1 MLAPSSA
8 APLRWWLHRHPG
20 SLLPHRLPTTTA
32 LTTPPHPSPE
42 RRSLQHVRHLSFGRW
57 LKKKTSDASSS
68 SSKTASSTSA
78 SIGFATKDIR
88 APCPPLG
95 VREETRTLH
104 GETWRDPFAW
114 LEEES
119 SPRVQR
125 YLEEEHSYT
134 MAMMKDSM
142 ATQKELYRE
151 MASRVQPEDTIPEEM
166 EGYLYYLRH
175 VEGENFPIYCR
186 RKVGSSQE
194 EVVLDQNKEAR
205 GHPFIHINLMKV
217 SPSKTMLAFTMDVTG
232 DDTFSAYVR
241 TLSYHP
247 SHKTRPGNKWEV
259 IKGVISVE
267 WGDDDSTLFYTV
279 PDQLRR
285 PWRVYRHRLG
295 TDTSEDQLIYEE
307 PDHAFFVDVG
317 KTKDKKF
324 VSITSNSK
332 TTSEVRVLPS
342 PTSSTA
348 TSLCLIHPRQTGL
361 EYYVDHSGD
370 YFYIITNRDG
380 KGDYIV
386 AKIHQDKIRSS
397 ASNNERDGKNV
408 ATSPPP
414 RSAWEKVLE
423 PTPGTR
429 IEDVDVFNDHIVTYE
444 RKDGLPQ
451 LRVLSLNDLTSH
463 MVSLPHPV
471 CSLHPGGNGDYYS
484 RKFRFSYSTPVEPE
498 CTFDYHID
506 NRRLE
511 PLRVTNV
518 PGHDPNGYECSR
530 LHATSPE
537 DGTPVPLTVFHKK
550 GLNLDGSNP
559 LLLLGYG
566 AYSQNMEA
574 EFRPKHIPLL
584 MRGWVVALAHV
595 RGGGE
600 MGRDWYLQGKQLNK
614 KNSFHDFMA
623 CARHLH
629 QQGYSRP
636 SLSAAKASSA
646 GGLLLG
652 AVYNMM
658 HQHQQLQLQQ
668 NENKEDSSVLF
679 KAMIM
684 GVPFLDVMTAMMD
697 PTLPLTIHEY
707 DEWGNPTEDERVFR
721 YIRSY
726 DPYLNLMPP
735 SAPSSQSC
743 DVLLTTSTLDARVPY
758 WQSAKWVAKMRSFSS
773 SSLAKAREEHNEEG
787 SKKKGVVL
795 LRVNTDTGHA
805 GEGGRYNHFKDV
817 AFEYAFLFKSLGL
830 SYSSSTHRHR

>member
-1 MLAPSSA
+1 
-8 APLRWWLHRHPG
+8 
-20 SLLPHRLPTTTA
+20 
-32 LTTPPHPSPE
+32 
-42 RRSLQHVRHLSFGRW
+42 
-57 LKKKTSDASSS
+57 
-68 SSKTASSTSA
+68 
-78 SIGFATKDIR
+78 
-88 APCPPLG
+88 
-95 VREETRTLH
+95 
-104 GETWRDPFAW
+104 
-114 LEEES
+114 
-119 SPRVQR
+119 
-125 YLEEEHSYT
+125 
-134 MAMMKDSM
+134 
-142 ATQKELYRE
+142 
-151 MASRVQPEDTIPEEM
+151 MASRVQPGDTVPEEM
-166 EGYLYYLRH
+166 DGYLYYLRH
-175 VEGENFPIYCR
+175 AEGENFPIYCR
-186 RKVGSSQE
+186 RKVGTSDE
-194 EVVLDQNKEAR
+194 EVLDQNKEAQ
-205 GHPFIHINLMKV
+205 GHPFIHINLLKE

-232 DDTFSAYVR
+232 DDTFSAYIR

-247 SHKTRPGNKWEV
+247 SHKTTPGNKWEV

-267 WGDDDSTLFYTV
+267 WGDDDSTLFYTA
-279 PDQLRR
+279 PDQLGR

-295 TDTSEDQLIYEE
+295 TDTAEDQLIYEE
-307 PDHAFFVDVG
+307 PDHAFFVGVG

-324 VSITSNSK
+324 VFITSHSR
-332 TTSEVRVLPS
+332 TTSEVRVLPTS
-342 PTSSTA
+342 ISSTA
-348 TSLCLIHPRQTGL
+348 TSLYLIHPRQTGL
-361 EYYVDHSGD
+361 NYYVDHSAN

-386 AKIHQDKIRSS
+386 AKIHQDKILHSS
-397 ASNNERDGKNV
+397 ASNVERGGKDA

-414 RSAWEKVLE
+414 QSAWEKVLE

-429 IEDVDVFNDHIVTYE
+429 IEEVDVFNDHIVTYE

-463 MVSLPHPV
+463 KVSLPRPV
-471 CSLHPGGNGDYYS
+471 CSLHPGGNGSYYS
-484 RKFRFSYSTPVEPE
+484 RKFRFSCSTPVEPE

-511 PLRVTNV
+511 LLRVTNI
-518 PGHDPNGYECSR
+518 PGYNPNDYECSR

-550 GLNLDGSNP
+550 GMDLDGSNP

-566 AYSQNMEA
+566 AYSQTMEA
-574 EFRPKHIPLL
+574 EFFPEHIPLL
-584 MRGWVVALAHV
+584 MRGWVIALAHV

-600 MGRDWYLQGKQLNK
+600 MGREWYLQGKQLNK

-629 QQGYSRP
+629 QLRYSRP

-658 HQHQQLQLQQ
+658 QQHQQHQQ

-684 GVPFLDVMTAMMD
+684 GVPFLDVMMAMMD

-735 SAPSSQSC
+735 SASPSQSC

-773 SSLAKAREEHNEEG
+773 SSLAKSREGHNEEG
-787 SKKKGVVL
+787 RKKKGGVVL
-795 LRVNTDTGHA
+795 LRVKSATGHA
-805 GEGGRYNHFKDV
+805 GERGRYNRYKDV

-830 SYSSSTHRHR
+830 SYSNSNSSSSIAGKRRT